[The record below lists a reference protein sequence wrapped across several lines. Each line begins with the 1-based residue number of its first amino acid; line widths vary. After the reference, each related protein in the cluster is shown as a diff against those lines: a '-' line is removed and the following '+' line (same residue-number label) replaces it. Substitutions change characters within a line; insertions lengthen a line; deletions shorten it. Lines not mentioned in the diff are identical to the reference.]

1 MPENRKTSPSRPG
14 GRTTRTSVRGKAVR
28 NRDGTAGGRKGGR
41 RDAVRALSRLKAARG
56 QPPETGRA
64 EGARR
69 RGTKGKLGMQVLC
82 KVTIRDESGSKVSRL
97 QTAVGE
103 GRVPAS
109 WSLERR
115 REVLGARLRRSV
127 RVGRTARILGVLGSR
142 HRLRILGALAG
153 GGATYRGLVK
163 TTGLAAGPLYHHVNQ
178 LRLAGL
184 VRPKERDLYEITPK
198 GTRCLLMAVAM
209 GRMR

>member
-1 MPENRKTSPSRPG
+1 MSKEYWDEFLGLETGAIDPQIERIINLEEERQARKLIMIPSESMAPR
-14 GRTTRTSVRGKAVR
+14 
-28 NRDGTAGGRKGGR
+28 
-41 RDAVRALSRLKAARG
+41 AVRAALGSVFNNVY
-56 QPPETGRA
+56 A
-64 EGARR
+64 EGYPPLRM
-69 RGTKGKLGMQVLC
+69 T
-82 KVTIRDESGSKVSRL
+82 RDAEELLLDEAYLLAYYLPTLAIYG
-97 QTAVGE
+97 
-103 GRVPAS
+103 
-109 WSLERR
+109 
-115 REVLGARLRRSV
+115 
-127 RVGRTARILGVLGSR
+127 LGVLGSR

-198 GTRCLLMAVAM
+198 GTRCLLMAAAG

>member
-1 MPENRKTSPSRPG
+1 
-14 GRTTRTSVRGKAVR
+14 
-28 NRDGTAGGRKGGR
+28 
-41 RDAVRALSRLKAARG
+41 
-56 QPPETGRA
+56 
-64 EGARR
+64 
-69 RGTKGKLGMQVLC
+69 MQVLC
-82 KVTIRDESGSKVSRL
+82 KVTVRDEHGSKVSRL

-103 GRVPAS
+103 GRVAAS

-115 REVLGARLRRSV
+115 REALAARLRRSV
-127 RVGRTARILGVLGSR
+127 RVERTARILGVLGSR

-184 VRPKERDLYEITPK
+184 ILPKQRDLYEL
-198 GTRCLLMAVAM
+198 TRGGRNLVLVAM
-209 GRMR
+209 ALGPLVSDARRRPYPPA

>member
-1 MPENRKTSPSRPG
+1 
-14 GRTTRTSVRGKAVR
+14 
-28 NRDGTAGGRKGGR
+28 
-41 RDAVRALSRLKAARG
+41 
-56 QPPETGRA
+56 
-64 EGARR
+64 
-69 RGTKGKLGMQVLC
+69 MQVVC
-82 KVTIRDESGSKVSRL
+82 KITVRDENGSKVSRL
-97 QTAVGE
+97 QTAVEE

-115 REVLGARLRRSV
+115 REALAGRLRRGV
-127 RVGRTARILGVLGSR
+127 RVERTARMLGVLGSR

-198 GTRCLLMAVAM
+198 GTRCLLMAAAL
-209 GRMR
+209 GSMR